1 MQDPY
6 LNLDLD
12 PTTDGKYMPVVF
24 HLVPKEGHTLAGYA
38 TEVAAESST
47 GSNLRV
53 GTATDFSDDLNAIVY
68 KVDEEKN
75 LVWIAYPWRI
85 FDRGGNVQNV
95 LTYVVG
101 NVFGMSGLKA
111 LKALDCWFPEEML
124 EQFDGPSTTI
134 KDLKK
139 YAGIEDRPI
148 LGTIVKPK
156 IGLKPKEFAEVC
168 HMFWKGGGDFV
179 KFDEPQAD
187 QDFCPFKES
196 VDAIREQMDRAED
209 ETGKKKL
216 MSFNISSPDFA
227 TMKERAEYVREK
239 MKPGSYAFLVDG
251 ITAGWS
257 AMQTARREW
266 PDVFLHFHR
275 AGHGAMTR
283 AENPI
288 GYNVPF
294 LTKFARLSG
303 ASGMHTGTAGIGKM
317 AGTKKEDITAA
328 HHALMDKSEGEF
340 FEQDWYG
347 MKGTAPIASGGL
359 NPILLKPYADAVG
372 TTDFI
377 TTMGGGVH
385 SHPGGTEK
393 GATALLQAC
402 EAWQQGIDIQ
412 EYAKDHEA
420 LAKAVDFYGNK
431 FEYTRKYLK
440 K

>member
-12 PTTDGKYMPVVF
+12 PTDGKYMLVVF
-24 HLVPKEGHTLAGYA
+24 HLEPYPGHTLKDYA

-68 KVDEEKN
+68 KLDEEKN
-75 LVWIAYPWRI
+75 LAYIAYPWRI

-95 LTYVVG
+95 MTYVVG

-111 LKALDCWFPEEML
+111 LKALDCWIPEEMMT
-124 EQFDGPSTTI
+124 QFDGPSTTI
-134 KDLKK
+134 HDAKSYL
-139 YAGIEDRPI
+139 GIEGRPI

-168 HMFWKGGGDFV
+168 YSFWKGGGDFV

-187 QDFCPFKES
+187 QDFCP
-196 VDAIREQMDRAED
+196 IRECVDEITEQMARVEE
-209 ETGKKKL
+209 ETGKHKI
-216 MSFNISSPDFA
+216 MSFNISAPDFA
-227 TMKERAEYVREK
+227 TMKERAEYIKSK

-251 ITAGWS
+251 ITAGWT
-257 AMQTARREW
+257 AVQTARREW

-275 AGHGAMTR
+275 AGHGAYTR
-283 AENPI
+283 KENPF
-288 GYNVPF
+288 GFSVPF
-294 LTKFARLSG
+294 MTKFGRLCGSS
-303 ASGMHTGTAGIGKM
+303 AMHTGTAGIGKM
-317 AGTKKEDITAA
+317 AGTVKEDITAA
-328 HHALMDKSEGEF
+328 HHGIFDKSKGDY

-347 MKGTAPIASGGL
+347 MKHMAPIASGGL
-359 NPILLKPYADAVG
+359 NPVLLKPYADAVG

-412 EYAKDHEA
+412 EYAKDHEP
-420 LAKAVDFYGNK
+420 LAQAVEFYGNK
-431 FEYTRKYLK
+431 FEYTKKYLK
-440 K
+440 